1 MLTHSLN
8 AHILKIQCIQLQHKY
23 ACMRA
28 HTHKHTQ
35 DLFLFHCL
43 LWHDAELQ
51 NVVGSACKWMGEKL
65 IMWLET
71 DVSSELLLTSL
82 IVTNPGLA
90 LTLHPGI
97 RGTETERN
105 CLSFSVV
112 PQCFI
117 PNSKLE
123 MLFFY
128 LFFYFCC
135 AQTAFC
141 CVFISLTQFLNPTF
155 WLPPILFAL
164 NKSSIL

>member
-8 AHILKIQCIQLQHKY
+8 AHILKIQCIQHKY
-23 ACMRA
+23 ACTCA
-28 HTHKHTQ
+28 HTHN
-35 DLFLFHCL
+35 FFHCL
-43 LWHDAELQ
+43 LWHDVEMQ
-51 NVVGSACKWMGEKL
+51 NVVGPACKWMGKKL
-65 IMWLET
+65 IMSLET
-71 DVSSELLLTSL
+71 DVSSELLLTSF

-123 MLFFY
+123 VLFIF
-128 LFFYFCC
+128 LLLLSTDCILLWFSIFDPVPKSNFLAATNTFCFE
-135 AQTAFC
+135 QIKHF
-141 CVFISLTQFLNPTF
+141 VMPSFS
-155 WLPPILFAL
+155 
-164 NKSSIL
+164 